1 MAKGFNLTAEINL
14 RGPSNVKTVIADIR
28 RQLGTIDTAV
38 TVKID
43 PQAANNANKLAGV
56 LTRLNNVLTTTST
69 QSRLTATNI
78 SQLATALNSFQTSAS
93 AASRSL
99 NGLPRNIAQ
108 TTQNIQRA
116 AQQTA
121 AARTEL
127 EEFGRQSALAVRRF
141 AAFSLATGAI
151 YSLVNAVSKA
161 TKEFIEFDRQ
171 IVRLTQITGDSYEQL
186 GGLTNTITG
195 LSTSL
200 GVASS
205 DLIGIADTLAQA
217 GLSAKETEQAL
228 KALALTAVAPS
239 FDNLNETV
247 EGSIALMRQFG
258 ISTKDLEKSL
268 SSINSVAAKFAVESS
283 DIITAIQRTGGV
295 FSAASKGVSEGTDAL
310 NEFVAVFTSIRAT
323 TRESAETIA
332 TGLRTIFTRIQR
344 ADTIEALKDYGVT
357 LTDVEGKF
365 VGAYRAVELL
375 AQGLGKLDPRDLK
388 FSQIVEEL
396 GGFRQIGKVLPL
408 IQQFGTA
415 QDALKTAYA
424 GQGSLANDAIK
435 AQAALAT
442 QFAKTRENFVALIR
456 DVGKSDSFKSLV
468 SVGLTLANTFIKVAD
483 IAKPLL
489 PILTSIAAVKGS
501 EALFQFGS
509 GFLGGF
515 ARQTPNS
522 VGQNAGQALSGARNQ
537 QNAATAVN
545 NTRALSTNTN
555 ALQSLTSAVQQLNAS
570 ITNNRRAGPQT
581 INSGGVVRAFAR
593 GGVVP
598 GVGNSDTVPAMLQP
612 GEFVI
617 RKKAVE
623 TIGAGNLQR
632 MNKYGGGGSIRPGMG
647 KRRRYASGGLIEDI
661 DYNYTYDGD
670 SINVDYTPTQAAR
683 ELARSNAGQ
692 VKMYQD
698 SKKSYTVSSRLKGV
712 DTPEISGRGSRGK
725 YKDLASLA
733 QEITEDWAESRSDAE
748 MEAAFEAAN
757 ALDFYDRPM
766 FYDPGL
772 VKSLKDMGVA
782 KDFTTKKGQRMPADI
797 FLGRMDHLKK
807 KFPNFSYKDLL
818 DEVNDSEDIPWPN
831 ARSGKKDAAFFQ
843 RYFAGG
849 AVQKFAKGGKT
860 KKTEGLLM
868 SALKGYKDDLFG
880 SSLPDILKTQGLS
893 SILDKIEKAY
903 GVSAARVIGAG
914 GENVAFDI
922 GQEILKISR
931 TGSGAQQLLRDYGV
945 NKKAIQKIGNY
956 QLPSNVPGVTGY
968 RNIKAFGKL
977 TAALQDKVSSPDSEK
992 SLRDYELLQGKL
1004 AKAGQYWLD
1013 AGPSNMGYDKK
1024 GNPTVIDGLVF
1035 SKAFVNKNVG
1045 KDRREDIE
1053 VEGMMAEDIY
1063 DRWSKK
1069 QKGRQRFAVGGL
1081 AGLKQVATRRVG
1093 IIDTDVLRDP
1103 TNKDKVAAA
1112 MKQLGL
1118 TDTSEYSIEL
1128 ARRAVAARKAGT
1140 LLRMR
1145 SIAGAAGSGKS
1156 SLATGV
1162 GANDDATL
1170 RRTIRSQI
1178 LTPEDLA
1185 GVDEVLALT
1194 STASDKKLEA
1204 YLKSADRTYI
1214 LSSSTA
1220 DERGRITANREQRD
1234 RTGQGLYGRKP
1245 GQTAGA
1251 TTDFALDET
1260 ILRDELGSK
1269 AVVLGRKAGS
1279 YGLRR
1284 KRDEELPEIVQA
1296 GGFYTGGFAPPTRGH
1311 RGALNSLLARMM
1323 KQNPNASIE
1332 DIVVSVAPDLPMVE
1346 GSEGIQ
1352 HSARYGIFPTD
1363 FRALLSKINFGGAM
1377 VSTQDQPPGGL
1388 PKFMEVAGAAGRRR
1402 FARLRGAM
1410 AVTSGKEDG
1419 VLGKYERA
1427 GIQVEDIP
1435 RIEDISA
1442 TKVRDALFTG
1452 NDKLLTEFL
1461 DPEIASILM
1470 GNRAQLRNR
1479 SVMVPMLLD
1488 KIKEVV
1494 EVEKA
1499 NTNAQVEQ
1507 LLSSAPGGPYKNVS
1521 AKLREN
1527 APEFAEQIKQLRS
1540 QRDSM
1545 ARGAFGYRAYN
1556 VIQTLASQYPEL
1568 YGLDPSR
1575 KASVSA
1581 NAPDL
1586 NQEMVLSQITE
1597 GMKGVF
1603 SATSATAPE
1612 SGLQQAILDRVQR
1625 ETATRGS
1632 GILPASNEDILS
1644 TLGDEVIPNDS
1655 KFGQFAGKTILQ
1667 HLKKGKN
1674 RLPYWLS
1681 GDYKSLMR
1689 RPGEI
1694 AGLTEEDVAAYTAT
1708 REYVSNL
1715 FKQKQ
1720 KGTQQTLLE
1729 ETAQKIAQTQM
1740 LAIVGLKGKN
1750 AITGPLTWNLGN
1762 NAAGE
1767 PVSVDATIMERVL
1780 PPKYKAVADYINEQ
1794 TGNIVN
1800 TAASML
1806 TGSDPSVKLDAKKRE
1821 VLNQG
1826 NIEGGILEQLIATLG
1841 AGVLDDAARTRPV
1854 DFPNGIGEVAAK
1866 IFGIDP
1872 NIPTEAKRTIDSGT
1886 RDKAIEEFQRHF
1898 RGVYGVAE
1906 PAGDLVQQFARGGK
1920 VDDLLAKYKD
1930 VIKSIMPAEYIADD
1944 GFLKLPGGGS
1954 LKTNI
1959 DYDPRANLGQTISSM
1974 LGFGSSQKASTS
1986 GVGER
1991 VLLYNLRKNKE
2002 AFSPS
2007 DFQSLE
2013 QWLVSQMPIGNTI
2026 SLGKTSTNALS
2037 HEAFH
2042 TIQGYLA
2049 ENYPDKYSQLNNV
2062 TNKYKNQVIDIYK
2075 TSAIKNSKYSAKSLF
2090 PQKAK
2095 DSSYYGSYSDLRRI
2109 APNALGSTLDRAE
2122 MDLGVN
2128 EVIPL
2133 LISASQQ
2140 YGDSRATKLLETIFT
2155 EAGLNSNFASTM
2167 PQGYF
2172 WGGKVDPLAKKYGLS
2187 QSEFEEQKK
2196 IAKFMGLNDKDF
2208 EEKLRLFA
2216 SQKKRVKGA
2225 KFAALDS
2232 LADSS
2237 TSVSRL
2243 TAEQQALNE
2252 FLQTNKFAEG
2262 GTATLEKASKNYG
2275 KIALRN
2281 DGSSISANYFK
2292 QGADALLGGATMR
2305 SGHIMASKIDSDLYQ
2320 VGLSGATKGYG
2331 PRLYDVVMEA
2341 VTENGAMLTSDR
2353 SLVSG
2358 DAKRVWEY
2366 YFNNRGDVKKTPL
2379 KPKNWTKNQSLIDP
2393 KLYGREE
2400 TWPPSTDPAWILQ
2413 SGYSK
2418 APSLINDPNA
2428 VVRSDKQQ
2436 DTRSMALQY
2445 FQRAATGGSIRRFAQ
2460 GGSTEDTVPALLTPG
2475 EFVINKKA
2483 AQSIGYSKLQKL
2495 NHADKLKG
2503 YNKGGIV
2510 GGVQR
2515 FNVGGNVASDAQLTA
2530 VSDAMSKAL
2539 RALPENIG
2547 DLVREFNIQT
2557 TQLRLGDSFDQIN
2570 LKLRQQLLIA
2580 QKDISNLGPE
2590 FVEGVRKV
2598 LGEGIKRLDNIELD
2612 TIRSSPSYKGPGKEY
2627 YADVEKAR
2635 AGRKVFE
2642 SGASDAK
2649 DLMQAMARSVAG
2661 VGGEQYPKPLVST
2674 PKMRPEDYYSRL
2686 NYSDI
2691 GGSGDIG
2698 ESGRKYARALAG
2710 EDPIKVNALVER
2722 LRKEMEN
2729 AAKAAGIALSKWGKS
2744 ESWAMWDV
2752 GKQLHMQQ
2760 NPGESSDKYRLAN
2773 PLNDA
2778 QIQKEIVQ
2786 RHLGWEATGGKNP
2799 TTGERLSSAELTDLG
2814 AIIEK
2819 NGGYTEDL
2827 VSVIKDLTS
2836 WGEKTWAA
2844 TTVGLARVEAA
2855 IRDQTEAE
2863 ESQTDTSI
2871 GSSGSSSRGGSGGG
2885 SGASGGGAGGNR
2897 GGSGN
2902 SGGGSGGAGGG
2913 GSGGSGPTPTR
2924 RNPRRPINPADVQER
2939 YRNLV
2944 STKLNAGLVEAG
2956 NRALGLGAALAV
2968 PLESLSRFAGST
2980 TVAGKVLSSL
2990 ASSSSQLAA
2999 TFNNSINAIRGFA
3012 NFADSRLGQRILGSL
3027 SQSLGTLNLNRL
3039 LGQRLT
3045 GTSGI
3050 SSTVGGVATAFAAGT
3065 AAAVALT
3072 QVFVDYSNA
3081 IKASR
3086 IEEAQRKQEESLT
3099 KSAEAL
3105 EKYSKTQDRATLE
3118 LANSFATS
3126 AGSAAIAEANARS
3139 AGDRRLGIQTGAS
3152 LGGGAL
3158 LGGAIGTAIAPGIGT
3173 AIGAAIGGTVSAAIA
3188 QALGADRQKGSTASE
3203 SASIFSR
3210 SRGSIMEVFNQRF
3223 MAGESSDDI
3232 MRRPEWNAQKEVL
3245 ARSNAA
3251 VEAIIRGIQADASL
3265 SEQVKKSRIDE
3276 TLQIEASAQLRRQ
3289 EQIWLKQKGLIDLD
3303 NATKAYTRSLKNMF
3317 ANMDEAISRTSTTLE
3332 NFSST
3337 LDLAEASVKGQAKIG
3352 TFRNEAANIIKN
3364 PRAATAE
3371 ERSFAANSAGSFFG
3385 TEQNTIRGLL
3395 TVGPQIESAVLAAI
3409 QSAQT
3414 LPGSTT
3420 DESIGAAIR
3429 KSVRDELSSSS
3440 LPQELS
3446 DKLGQ
3451 QIAMEIEKRRKT
3463 GDDKV
3468 DFRDLEEAIPQLK
3481 DSVEAL
3487 KGAQDIAIKALED
3500 YTQKVGFLVDKS
3512 NTAVELLI
3520 QASEFNRKALDIQF
3534 EGGNQLTRTF
3544 GGSINP
3550 ANIQAFNNQNIRNQ
3564 TGGLTSPSAIL
3575 ENLNKLENRRAF
3587 QQSQLQSAQDRGR
3600 SGARD
3605 VLSFTEQLSRTTRSL
3620 RDNQQALQELA
3631 NNTEAAS
3638 AALEKISELQAKTQ
3652 AGQNIIER
3660 YVTSTR
3666 EDNFKLSAAFERL
3679 DNNMRGMLNNPLASR
3694 NVMDAMRE
3702 SDNPA
3707 LAADQAAAQDR
3718 RDTLDAFN
3726 MIAPFL
3732 GNGKEQNSL
3741 RANVLESMLKE
3752 TGIGLTPMF
3761 NDVLKSLRNPEGDSE
3776 MSQLIEQ
3783 YKESIK
3789 IQSQANEALGQLNA
3803 NFAQNLKQSSE
3814 EAFKNAIQ
3822 STLVKFE
3829 EAQVR
3834 HLEKI
3839 QEILS
3844 RGPGTPATAK
3854 ASGGIVYR
3862 NEGGSI
3868 FQSQGTDTVPA
3879 MLTPGE
3885 FVVNKA
3891 STQKYGSVL
3900 KAINSNKYSSGGEVR
3915 YYAKGGYV
3923 SSVLANREQFTADA
3937 SKNETEAFGRSPDY
3951 YQNEDGTKSFSKN
3964 RHFDPQ
3970 QIDKLLSDRS
3980 SIIELI
3986 QLNNNPKIVPVG
3998 LQSVSPE
4005 SFKVGALSS
4014 NKERADQFEK
4024 FIRDGVMATAL
4035 APGFYSNYKMAVNG
4049 NVIADPAP
4057 TALAYTSLAKIP
4069 EPLIKSVGTL
4079 KEMYLEKSDLSTIP
4093 RVSRDIEAILK
4104 EVDPSKYSI
4113 YNRQKYTD
4121 VISSQ
4126 LSVWNKEGKNITDV
4140 GGGIDNGIFTRIKVD
4155 MNNLPYTKGFGDKA
4169 VFLTS
4174 TPQTGPNPSPIIN
4187 QPVAAMSRSGNLTGL
4202 AVNDEQIITGDP
4214 GDPIVGRGG
4223 YSVGQ
4228 MRSSPAN
4235 LSVLPAEHIYQTSQD
4250 SISETLQ
4257 HLQTIRED
4265 FLDVQNE
4272 LKMDEL
4278 FVQPLDKKPFGPAT
4292 IYSNKYQLYQEA
4304 LYDISRGLIERA
4316 QFEKSILDKNKLDK
4330 LNPLDGGK
4338 KIDPSKLSQLYVWS
4352 KRSFNASKLRS
4363 NPRFKNANNIGV
4375 DFPITDL
4382 NTGITENFVWS
4393 LVKDISG
4400 SSFIESM
4407 KPYLDKKNY
4416 LQQQTFAKDFDAPW
4430 AKNNKV
4436 NIEFPFQILKKL
4448 PIYKDGAIDQEYTGF
4463 SIDSSTFGR
4472 SVDDLSINPF
4482 KLANREDLQDPAI
4495 LLASSVANAETIL
4508 TEKIKKWINS
4518 NAGQV
4523 PTKSIGLGSLDQLVR
4538 MTEDDLDIIPE
4549 NNDLSRETEQAR
4561 KEIFGG
4567 TSFYKQLAG
4576 LGVLYRKDDQIDFNN
4591 LDLDPSMID
4600 NFKSRR
4606 DLNKV
4611 FEDQTLTGR
4620 LPSYADGQLIVKNER
4635 IKTKKSLLDDFI
4647 AQSSIQ
4653 DLSLKEL
4660 APWTQNIQD
4669 QRIGD
4674 LFTAGPAVPDNLRKV
4689 YTQTL
4694 AWKDK
4699 YSKATYDLMNQ
4710 TEAKYPGKFQE
4721 LMSLL
4726 QLAFYVNGGKT
4737 PGAATALA
4745 GEFENLQRGFFGNQ
4759 DLSSLSV
4766 FEDSRVAGKKGKQWW
4781 KEIGP
4786 DWTGFARNNLSIIS
4800 RKQLVSQTQEVLNKA
4815 IGFTPQ
4821 DAQNLAEG
4829 INVLGADGSVKK
4841 EVAATN
4847 LRDLVGKLLDT
4858 TKVYTE
4864 GYRLDIA
4871 DTLQRVSLPDGVDGA
4886 AIDNIKAWL
4895 NPASDLVS
4903 YLAFKDAILSRPL
4916 SKVEGIKVQDE
4927 DRDIKAPRLAN
4938 YVPDEDDINGINP
4951 WTLYTNANKN
4961 FNNISTAFKDVT
4973 SLIGTVGADNSIKA
4987 LALQNP
4993 KTIYDGP
5000 STTFDG
5006 KMYANPAHFGADP
5019 IKGTGAYAVAYKALV
5034 GTAFDS
5040 IFDKNED
5047 EAGSSFRDSTQEDR
5061 NVIYRSSGGPV
5072 GYYAG
5077 GGSIINFKPKGT
5089 DTVPAMLTPGEFVV
5103 NRQATQNNLP
5113 LLQAINSQ
5121 NYQTGGK
5128 VQYLQ
5133 RGSQVPV
5140 QATES
5145 GGWFRQ
5151 FVDFIRSS
5159 SDEDILGFG
5168 NAHQTMS
5175 LDRFKQFAWD
5185 LTAGGWAGFGGD
5197 IPRGR
5202 MRPVQ
5207 TRAATASSAIPSQ
5220 GVASVT
5226 FDRNIAQTT
5235 WQPSARSLA
5244 SKRNREANPYVPPAE
5259 DPTAYSPSSR
5269 AEASRKARESYK
5281 PQYSAESYISDNEAL
5296 QASREFEQ
5304 QYKTRKENLLKR
5316 ELMLEDGPAS
5326 SINLAT
5332 PTMPFQT
5339 WDQKYRTEGRIV
5351 AYDSLR
5357 QLLTILKTTASDIG
5371 ASDKK
5376 TSGITSFPMKLLGP
5390 SFQEAVLSLI
5400 ANREMST
5407 DDPYP
5412 YQRVGIN
5419 DALSRLEKTY
5429 GSDFVKPYRS
5439 RDRISTINTSA
5450 GQVYDPNQG
5459 FIASKLSNYLLGI
5472 ALEKEKTYRM
5482 PTAEAM
5488 PEESSSRSTASTP
5501 NFPEKEASLPKPKT
5515 KQTSPMDEIVV
5526 FGQEMR
5532 KWIDST
5538 GKYATVAKLT
5548 AFLNQYKDVKLNKP
5562 TNKNVVVPVD
5572 KLSDFDRNYL
5582 NKVRSSANTVKP
5594 QTQAQQ
5600 QAQPEQTTQA
5610 FENKDRLW
5618 YGGRLWDLNNDGVE
5632 SEKIIGRI
5640 NRILDADRVM
5650 IDTNSVS
5657 GGQLILR
5664 REYMNQEDLAIVKA
5678 WENQRKMTAVNK
5690 QTGGMIYASNGQLV
5704 NFQPRGTDTIP
5715 AMLTPG
5721 EFVVN
5726 RQATQKNLPLLQTM
5740 NNGGVI
5746 YRRNGSTAPEGR
5758 KTFRD
5763 YQADM
5768 QGNPVA
5774 DKYIDRDALAKDY
5787 AGRNTKDWWK
5797 IFKEGQEAYNRIVGS
5812 LLVKD
5817 IDPNQPDNTRKVI
5830 GNENYM
5836 SVNNQTGAVTQVKSP
5851 TLTPQGIPDY
5861 INEYNRNNF
5870 NAPKKANKDLWSET
5884 EKREYIDAY
5893 NLGSQRNAVQ
5903 AEQRARVNAENKAA
5917 RTAFMYDYGLTPEE
5931 QQKKDNIE
5939 LERIQKGIE
5948 FRKSFGLPGTTDEL
5962 TAMIYGVGSKAIPAL
5977 SSVAVGGLAM
5987 GMLAPLALPGGAL
6000 LMAGVLASMAGDYYL
6015 GNPANKLAYDKLL
6028 PDSLKKDIEAK
6039 IAENPEQYNTGRWI
6053 GLGAEI
6059 AGGAKFAPMLA
6070 QRVEGVMLS
6079 AAESYG
6085 KVGLAQYGKPQI
6097 SSVIAK
6103 ESEEIAALTARNSAS
6118 IISGKQVER
6127 GAAETFI
6134 EAIVSEAKSKA
6145 IQATVE
6151 SAPSVVTGQDPERFA
6166 AGGLVSE
6173 LSGLY
6178 QRRLTAQKEAS
6189 SARDQWFVVPLKA
6202 GKTSGDTSTIFDNT
6216 GNKLPASEILT
6227 LDDNQLATLYG
6238 KDSKLLKQQ
6247 AQTKY
6252 PWFDAKQ
6259 HRLVMGQG
6267 IYRNQ
6272 KQAFSKQD
6280 PALKIIDELA
6290 YEFKAMPNIFE
6301 LKNKDAYTDENID
6314 TDGLLKSLQDPNGT
6328 YVETQTKAAAEMLQ
6342 NRNNFLTTLFLNAE
6356 EALDM
6361 VMDYL
6366 SANGRDST
6374 IRAAFGGEDPDN
6386 ILQSQKSAV
6395 SGELESIFGLLQNE
6409 NIAKYA
6415 KNVKN
6420 NFNRSRILDFGNAPK
6435 SLKDIS
6441 SYFAQNKPKTPEQKQ
6456 TGPSAA
6462 PVAQM
6467 ATGGRVPYY
6476 LNNGAMVNFTPRGT
6490 DTVPAML
6497 TPGEFVVNRRATQK
6511 NLPLLKQI
6519 NSQNYQ
6525 RGGVVQ
6531 YYQRGSQGPVQ
6542 QGSVGGMYSLSLDD
6556 KSISLMREFTS
6567 KFAEFSSKLAN
6578 LTLPSLRIDETT
6590 LTSLND
6596 FTKRFDNFS
6605 KELLKLNIPPVITI
6619 TGKHDVNVNI
6629 NGASVF
6635 SNMDKYVSNMI
6646 KNEINNAFAQLARET
6661 DGAISM
6667 NYSPS
6672 AYSNQNT
6679 QNLA

>member
-78 SQLATALNSFQTSAS
+78 SQLATALNSFQTSAN

-108 TTQNIQRA
+108 TTQGIQRA

-121 AARTEL
+121 TARTEI

-186 GGLTNTITG
+186 SGLTNTITG

-205 DLIGIADTLAQA
+205 DLIGVADTLAQA

-239 FDNLNETV
+239 FDSLNETV
-247 EGSIALMRQFG
+247 EGSIALMRQFS
-258 ISTKDLEKSL
+258 ISTADLEKAL
-268 SSINSVAAKFAVESS
+268 SSINSVAAAFAVESS
-283 DIITAIQRTGGV
+283 DLITAIQRTGGV
-295 FSAASKGVSEGTDAL
+295 FASASKGVSEGTDAL
-310 NEFVAVFTSIRAT
+310 NEFLAIFTSVRAT

-435 AQAALAT
+435 AQASLAI

-456 DVGKSDSFKSLV
+456 DIGKSDSFKSLV

-509 GFLGGF
+509 GFIGGF

-545 NTRALSTNTN
+545 NTRALGTNTA
-555 ALQSLTSAVQQLNAS
+555 ALQSLTSAVQQLNSTIA
-570 ITNNRRAGPQT
+570 NNRRGPGPQT
-581 INSGGVVRAFAR
+581 INKGGVVRAFAR

-623 TIGAGNLQR
+623 TIGANNLHR
-632 MNKYGGGGSIRPGMG
+632 MNKYGSGGSIRPGAG
-647 KRRRYASGGLIEDI
+647 NRRKYASGGLIEDI
-661 DYNYTYDGD
+661 EYNYTYDGD
-670 SINVDYTPTQAAR
+670 SINVDYSPTQKAR
-683 ELARSNAGQ
+683 ELAKSNAGQ

-698 SKKSYTVSSRLKGV
+698 RKKSYTVSSRLKGI
-712 DTPEISGRGSRGK
+712 DSPEISGRGSRGR

-733 QEITEDWAESRSDAE
+733 KEITEDWAESRSDAE
-748 MEAAFEAAN
+748 LETAFEAAN

-766 FYDPGL
+766 FYDPTL

-782 KDFTTKKGQRMPADI
+782 KDFTTRKGQRMPADI
-797 FLGRMDHLKK
+797 FLGRIDHLKK
-807 KFPNFSYKDLL
+807 KFPNLDYKDLV
-818 DEVNDSEDIPWPN
+818 DEINDSENIPWPN
-831 ARSGKKDAAFFQ
+831 ARSGKKDTEFFKK
-843 RYFAGG
+843 YFAGG
-849 AVQKFAKGGKT
+849 MIQKFAG
-860 KKTEGLLM
+860 
-868 SALKGYKDDLFG
+868 
-880 SSLPDILKTQGLS
+880 
-893 SILDKIEKAY
+893 
-903 GVSAARVIGAG
+903 
-914 GENVAFDI
+914 
-922 GQEILKISR
+922 
-931 TGSGAQQLLRDYGV
+931 
-945 NKKAIQKIGNY
+945 
-956 QLPSNVPGVTGY
+956 
-968 RNIKAFGKL
+968 
-977 TAALQDKVSSPDSEK
+977 
-992 SLRDYELLQGKL
+992 
-1004 AKAGQYWLD
+1004 
-1013 AGPSNMGYDKK
+1013 
-1024 GNPTVIDGLVF
+1024 
-1035 SKAFVNKNVG
+1035 
-1045 KDRREDIE
+1045 
-1053 VEGMMAEDIY
+1053 
-1063 DRWSKK
+1063 
-1069 QKGRQRFAVGGL
+1069 GGL
-1081 AGLKQVATRRVG
+1081 ARLKQVATRRVG

-1204 YLKSADRTYI
+1204 YLRSADRTYI

-1220 DERGRITANREQRD
+1220 DERDRVTSNREQRD

-1494 EVEKA
+1494 EVEKT

-1632 GILPASNEDILS
+1632 GILPASNDDILGE
-1644 TLGDEVIPNDS
+1644 LGDRVLPNDS
-1655 KFGQFAGKTILQ
+1655 RFGKFAGKAIADHT
-1667 HLKKGKN
+1667 KKGKR

-1708 REYVSNL
+1708 RDYVIDLWNKSKGN
-1715 FKQKQ
+1715 KQQ
-1720 KGTQQTLLE
+1720 SILDN
-1729 ETAQKIAQTQM
+1729 TAQKIAQTQL
-1740 LAIVGLKGKN
+1740 LAIVGLQGDSGLQ
-1750 AITGPLTWNLGN
+1750 GPFTWNLGN

-1767 PVSVDATIMERVL
+1767 PVSVSATVLERTL
-1780 PPKYKAVADYINEQ
+1780 PAQYKAVADYINEQ
-1794 TGNIVN
+1794 TGSIVKS
-1800 TAASML
+1800 AASMM
-1806 TGSDPSVKLDAKKRE
+1806 TGVDPSIQLDAKKRE

-1826 NIEGGILEQLIATLG
+1826 NIEGGIFEQLLATLG
-1841 AGVLDDAARTRPV
+1841 ADVLDDAVRTRAI
-1854 DFPNGIGEVAAK
+1854 DFPSGIGTTAGK

-1872 NIPTEAKRTIDSGT
+1872 SIPTEAKRTINST
-1886 RDKAIEEFQRHF
+1886 SRAKALEEFQRYF

-1906 PAGDLVQQFARGGK
+1906 PSGDLVQQFARGGR
-1920 VDDLLAKYKD
+1920 VDDLLVKYKD
-1930 VIKSIMPAEYIADD
+1930 IIKSIMPAEYIGQD
-1944 GFLKLPGGGS
+1944 GLLKLPDGS
-1954 LKTNI
+1954 S
-1959 DYDPRANLGQTISSM
+1959 RQTSISSRSM
-1974 LGFGSSQKASTS
+1974 LWNFFS
-1986 GVGER
+1986 GYGNRSFYTGKELP
-1991 VLLYNLRKNKE
+1991 VLKDNIAKNKNLFKVNDYNE
-2002 AFSPS
+2002 LIKFLDMDTESS
-2007 DFQSLE
+2007 
-2013 QWLVSQMPIGNTI
+2013 I
-2026 SLGKTSTNALS
+2026 SLGNVKDLS
-2037 HEAFH
+2037 HETFH
-2042 TIQGYLA
+2042 DIQAYLYSY
-2049 ENYPDKYSQLNNV
+2049 YPEVAAKLNSTVDKYIGEFSNLYQETDLN
-2062 TNKYKNQVIDIYK
+2062 KRY
-2075 TSAIKNSKYSAKSLF
+2075 
-2090 PQKAK
+2090 P
-2095 DSSYYGSYSDLRRI
+2095 
-2109 APNALGSTLDRAE
+2109 LDRLLTTDPKKTAYSSMFSSKFLSKKFPGSAE
-2122 MDLGVN
+2122 GITKSINDSKLAFSKN
-2128 EVIPL
+2128 EIIPL
-2133 LISASQQ
+2133 LITASQ
-2140 YGDSRATKLLETIFT
+2140 DNNTKASQLLAKIFA
-2155 EAGLNSNFASTM
+2155 ESGLNSNFADTM
-2167 PQGYF
+2167 PKGYF

-2216 SQKKRVKGA
+2216 SQKQRIKGS

-2232 LADSS
+2232 LAESS

-2262 GTATLEKASKNYG
+2262 GAATLEKAAKNYG
-2275 KIALRN
+2275 KISITE
-2281 DGSSISANYFK
+2281 DGNTLSAGYFK
-2292 QGADALLGGATMR
+2292 GNDR
-2305 SGHIMASKIDSDLYQ
+2305 SGYVNAYKMRDYLYY
-2320 VGLSGATKGYG
+2320 VGLSKATSGYG
-2331 PRLYDVVMEA
+2331 PRLYDVIMEA
-2341 VTENGAMLTSDR
+2341 ASEKGAMLTSDR
-2353 SLVSG
+2353 SSVSG

-2366 YFNNRGDVKKTPL
+2366 YFKNRGDVKKTPL
-2379 KPKNWTKNQSLIDP
+2379 KPDDWTRNQALIDP
-2393 KLYGREE
+2393 KLYGKEE
-2400 TWPPSTDPAWILQ
+2400 TWPPANDPAWVLQ

-2418 APSLINDPNA
+2418 SPSLINDPNS
-2428 VVRSDKQQ
+2428 VVRTNRKQ
-2436 DTRSMALQY
+2436 DSRSMALEF
-2445 FQRAATGGSIRRFAQ
+2445 FQRAATGGSIRRFAN
-2460 GGSTEDTVPALLTPG
+2460 GGSPEDTVPALLTPG

-2503 YNKGGIV
+2503 YNKGGVV

-2515 FNVGGNVASDAQLTA
+2515 FNVGGNVTSDAQLTA

-2598 LGEGIKRLDNIELD
+2598 LGEGIKRLNNIELD
-2612 TIRSSPSYKGPGKEY
+2612 TIRSSSSYKGPGKEY

-2722 LRKEMEN
+2722 LRKEMED
-2729 AAKAAGIALSKWGKS
+2729 AAKAAGIAISKWGRS
-2744 ESWAMWDV
+2744 ESWAVWDV
-2752 GKQLHMQQ
+2752 GKQLHLQQ
-2760 NPGESSDKYRLAN
+2760 NPSESSDKYRLAN
-2773 PLNDA
+2773 PLTDA
-2778 QIQKEIVQ
+2778 QIQQEIVQ

-2799 TTGERLSSAELTDLG
+2799 TTGERLSSADLRDLG
-2814 AIIEK
+2814 AAIEK
-2819 NGGYTEDL
+2819 NGIYSAENLDATSLMIDALLNISGW
-2827 VSVIKDLTS
+2827 SRLTHDQIRA
-2836 WGEKTWAA
+2836 TAA
-2844 TTVGLARVEAA
+2844 NTARVEEA
-2855 IRDQTEAE
+2855 IRDQIEAVN
-2863 ESQTDTSI
+2863 SSTAR
-2871 GSSGSSSRGGSGGG
+2871 SSGSPSRAGAGSG
-2885 SGASGGGAGGNR
+2885 S
-2897 GGSGN
+2897 
-2902 SGGGSGGAGGG
+2902 GGSGGAGGAGGGSGGGAAGSGGGGAG

-2968 PLESLSRFAGST
+2968 PLEGLSRLAGSS
-2980 TVAGKVLSSL
+2980 TVSGKVLSSL
-2990 ASSSSQLAA
+2990 ASSAGQLSA
-2999 TFNNSINAIRGFA
+2999 TFNNTINAIRGFS

-3027 SQSLGTLNLNRL
+3027 SQSLGTVNLNRL

-3050 SSTVGGVATAFAAGT
+3050 SATVGGVATAFAAGT
-3065 AAAVALT
+3065 AAAVSLT
-3072 QVFVDYSNA
+3072 QAFVNYSNA
-3081 IKASR
+3081 IKESR
-3086 IEEAQRKQEESLT
+3086 IEEAQRQQEKALT
-3099 KSAEAL
+3099 QSAEAL
-3105 EKYSKTQDRATLE
+3105 EKYAKTQDRATLE
-3118 LANSFATS
+3118 LANTFATA

-3139 AGDRRLGIQTGAS
+3139 LGNRNFGVQTGAS

-3173 AIGAAIGGTVSAAIA
+3173 AIGAAIGGTVAAAIA
-3188 QALGADRQKGSTASE
+3188 QSLGADRTPGSTANE

-3223 MAGESSDDI
+3223 MTGETSDDI
-3232 MRRPEWNAQKEVL
+3232 MRRPEWNAQRQVL
-3245 ARSNAA
+3245 ARSNAE
-3251 VEAIIRGIQADASL
+3251 VEAIIRGIQTDASL
-3265 SEQVKKSRIDE
+3265 SEEVKKARIEE

-3317 ANMDEAISRTSTTLE
+3317 SNMDEAISRTSATLE
-3332 NFSST
+3332 NFGSA

-3352 TFRNEAANIIKN
+3352 TFKNEAVNIIRN
-3364 PRAATAE
+3364 PRASTVE
-3371 ERSFAANSAGSFFG
+3371 ERSFAANSAASFFG
-3385 TEQNTIRGLL
+3385 SEQNTIRGLL
-3395 TVGPQIESAVLAAI
+3395 TVGPKIESAVLAAI
-3409 QSAQT
+3409 QAAQT

-3429 KSVRDELSSSS
+3429 KSVRDELTSSS
-3440 LPQELS
+3440 LPQDLS

-3451 QIAMEIEKRRKT
+3451 QIAIEIEKRRKT

-3500 YTQKVGFLVDKS
+3500 YTQKIGFLVDKS

-3534 EGGNQLTRTF
+3534 NGNGQLTRAF
-3544 GGSINP
+3544 GASVDP
-3550 ANIQAFNNQNIRNQ
+3550 SAIQAFNNQNIRNQ
-3564 TGGLTSPSAIL
+3564 TGGPTTPSDIL
-3575 ENLNKLENRRAF
+3575 NNLNKLENRRAF
-3587 QQSQLQSAQDRGR
+3587 QQSQLQSAQNNGR

-3605 VLSFTEQLSRTTRSL
+3605 VMSFTEQLSRTTRSL

-3631 NNTEAAS
+3631 NNSEAAS

-3694 NVMDAMRE
+3694 NVRDAMME

-3732 GNGKEQNSL
+3732 GNGREQNAL
-3741 RANVLESMLKE
+3741 RANVLESMLQE
-3752 TGIGLTPMF
+3752 VGIGLTPMF
-3761 NDVLKSLRNPEGDSE
+3761 NDVLKSLRNPEDNSE

-3789 IQSQANEALGQLNA
+3789 IQAQANEALGQLNA

-3822 STLVKFE
+3822 ATLVKFE
-3829 EAQVR
+3829 QAQVD
-3834 HLEKI
+3834 HLVKI
-3839 QEILS
+3839 EEILS
-3844 RGPGTPATAK
+3844 KGGTLATGK

-3862 NEGGSI
+3862 GEGGSI
-3868 FQSQGTDTVPA
+3868 FQPQGTDTVPA

-3900 KAINSNKYSSGGEVR
+3900 KAINNNRYSNGGEVR

-3923 SSVLANREQFTADA
+3923 SSTLRNREQFTEDA
-3937 SKNETEAFGRSPDY
+3937 SKVETDAFGRSSDY
-3951 YQNEDGTKSFSKN
+3951 YQNEDGKKLFTKN
-3964 RHFDPQ
+3964 RHFDPK
-3970 QIDKLLSDRS
+3970 QIDKLLNTRS
-3980 SIIELI
+3980 STVELI
-3986 QLNNNPKIVPVG
+3986 QFNDDPKIVPVG
-3998 LQSVSPE
+3998 LQEVRPE
-4005 SFKVGALSS
+4005 AFPVGTLSS
-4014 NKERADQFEK
+4014 NQERKEQFK
-4024 FIRDGVMATAL
+4024 NFINDGLMATAV
-4035 APGFYSNYKMAVNG
+4035 APGFYSNYRMAQNG
-4049 NVIADPAP
+4049 TVIADPP
-4057 TALAYTSLAKIP
+4057 PGTLSYTSLATIP
-4069 EPLIKSVGTL
+4069 ESLIKSVGTL
-4079 KEMYLEKSDLSTIP
+4079 KEMYLEKSDLSDIP
-4093 RVSRDIEAILK
+4093 RLNDTITRMLDKVN
-4104 EVDPSKYSI
+4104 PSTYSI
-4113 YNRQKYTD
+4113 YNRQKYKD
-4121 VISSQ
+4121 IVSSQ
-4126 LSVWNKEGKNITDV
+4126 LSVWNKEGKEAIEQNSISERV
-4140 GGGIDNGIFTRIKVD
+4140 KVD
-4155 MNNLPYTKGFGDKA
+4155 LNKLPYTKGFGSNA
-4169 VFLTS
+4169 AFLTS
-4174 TPQTGPNPSPIIN
+4174 APAGASPIIN
-4187 QPVAAMSRSGNLTGL
+4187 QAVASISRSSAISGFAAN
-4202 AVNDEQIITGDP
+4202 NEQIITGDP
-4214 GDPIVGRGG
+4214 GDPIKGRKG

-4228 MRSSPAN
+4228 MRASPAS
-4235 LSVLPAEHIYQTSQD
+4235 LSILPPSRIYETSKD
-4250 SISETLQ
+4250 SISETLEY
-4257 HLQTIRED
+4257 LQAIKQD
-4265 FLDVQNE
+4265 FLDVQ
-4272 LKMDEL
+4272 DEL
-4278 FVQPLDKKPFGPAT
+4278 TKNEAFSLAT

-4316 QFEKSILDKNKLDK
+4316 QFEKSILDKDQLEK
-4330 LNPLDGGK
+4330 LNPLDNGK
-4338 KIDPSKLSQLYVWS
+4338 KIDFSKLSQLYVWS
-4352 KRSFNASKLRS
+4352 KRSFDASKIKS

-4375 DFPITDL
+4375 DFPITDIK
-4382 NTGITENFVWS
+4382 TGATENFVWS

-4416 LQQQTFAKDFDAPW
+4416 LTQETFAKDFDAPW
-4430 AKNNKV
+4430 AKDKKV
-4436 NIEFPFQILKKL
+4436 NVEFPFQILKKL

-4482 KLANREDLQDPAI
+4482 KLSNREDLQDPAI

-4567 TSFYKQLAG
+4567 ASFYKQLAG

-4591 LDLDPSMID
+4591 LDLDPAMLNS
-4600 NFKSRR
+4600 FKSKI
-4606 DLNKV
+4606 DLEKAFGKDSLINR
-4611 FEDQTLTGR
+4611 F
-4620 LPSYADGQLIVKNER
+4620 PNYADSQFVVKGEQ
-4635 IKTKKSLLDDFI
+4635 IKTKQALLEDFI
-4647 AQSSIQ
+4647 DQSSIKDMTLMQ
-4653 DLSLKEL
+4653 L
-4660 APWTQNIQD
+4660 APWTRNIQD

-4674 LFTAGPAVPDNLRKV
+4674 LFNAGIEVPDNLTKV
-4689 YTQTL
+4689 YRQTL
-4694 AWKDK
+4694 AWRDNF
-4699 YSKATYDLMNQ
+4699 SPPGMTDLMNQ

-4726 QLAFYVNGGKT
+4726 QLAYYVGGGKT
-4737 PGAATALA
+4737 AEADNKLSK
-4745 GEFENLQRGFFGNQ
+4745 EFLDLQRGFFGSQ
-4759 DLSSLSV
+4759 DLSKLSV

-4781 KEIGP
+4781 KEVGP
-4786 DWTGFARNNLSIIS
+4786 DWTGFARNNLSIIEKKQIAS
-4800 RKQLVSQTQEVLNKA
+4800 RTQEILNRA
-4815 IGFTPQ
+4815 VGLSQQ
-4821 DAQNLAEG
+4821 DRQDLAEN
-4829 INVLGADGSVKK
+4829 INSLGEDGSVKPIP
-4841 EVAATN
+4841 VADNTMK
-4847 LRDLVGKLLDT
+4847 LIESLLDT

-4871 DTLQRVSLPDGVDGA
+4871 DSLQKLTTPDGINNPELDT
-4886 AIDNIKAWL
+4886 IKAML
-4895 NPASDLVS
+4895 SPSSDLVN
-4903 YLAFKDAILSRPL
+4903 YLAFKDAIISKPL
-4916 SKVEGIKVQDE
+4916 SKVDGIRVQGD

-4938 YVPDEDDINGINP
+4938 YVPKEEYINGNNP
-4951 WTLYTNANKN
+4951 WNLYSSSSTN
-4961 FNNISTAFKDVT
+4961 FNNISTMFKDVVE
-4973 SLIGTVGADNSIKA
+4973 LMARIGSDNNIRSFS
-4987 LALQNP
+4987 LQNP
-4993 KTIYDGP
+4993 STIYNGP
-5000 STTFDG
+5000 DNTFDG
-5006 KMYANPAHFGADP
+5006 KPYVDPKALGADP
-5019 IKGTGAYAVAYKALV
+5019 ITGKGLYALAYRSLV
-5034 GTAFDS
+5034 GTDSESLFDK
-5040 IFDKNED
+5040 DKNEQ
-5047 EAGSSFRDSTQEDR
+5047 GSAFKDSTQDDK

-5128 VQYLQ
+5128 VEYLAQ
-5133 RGSQVPV
+5133 GSKNPV
-5140 QATES
+5140 QQQGLYGLANK
-5145 GGWFRQ
+5145 FINY
-5151 FVDFIRSS
+5151 IRSAS
-5159 SDEDILGFG
+5159 NEEVIPLGINAASLSDKDI
-5168 NAHQTMS
+5168 
-5175 LDRFKQFAWD
+5175 KQLITQQAPNRASAYSTD
-5185 LTAGGWAGFGGD
+5185 
-5197 IPRGR
+5197 PRTVR
-5202 MRPVQ
+5202 MAEKPDVSRPYF
-5207 TRAATASSAIPSQ
+5207 S
-5220 GVASVT
+5220 
-5226 FDRNIAQTT
+5226 
-5235 WQPSARSLA
+5235 SARSMA
-5244 SKRNREANPYVPPAE
+5244 SQQNRLENPYMPLAE
-5259 DPTAYSPSSR
+5259 DPRAYSPSSR
-5269 AEASRKARESYK
+5269 AEASRKARESYT
-5281 PQYSAESYISDNEAL
+5281 PDHPAEAYISNQEAAQARREIIKEYRIRKDNLIRQSLMVENGPID
-5296 QASREFEQ
+5296 SVKFSTPVMSFESWTKKS
-5304 QYKTRKENLLKR
+5304 KTN
-5316 ELMLEDGPAS
+5316 
-5326 SINLAT
+5326 
-5332 PTMPFQT
+5332 
-5339 WDQKYRTEGRIV
+5339 GRIV
-5351 AYDSLR
+5351 SYDASQGAIAIYKIGGTDILNPSG
-5357 QLLTILKTTASDIG
+5357 QTGAVTAVPLNLLSVGTQDAIS
-5371 ASDKK
+5371 
-5376 TSGITSFPMKLLGP
+5376 SFMATR
-5390 SFQEAVLSLI
+5390 ELSPD
-5400 ANREMST
+5400 N
-5407 DDPYP
+5407 PYP
-5412 YQRVGIN
+5412 YQRKGMNEAIEK
-5419 DALSRLEKTY
+5419 LEKIY
-5429 GSDFVKPYRS
+5429 GKDFMKEYRNKN
-5439 RDRISTINTSA
+5439 RISIISSNGGPIYSP
-5450 GQVYDPNQG
+5450 DQG
-5459 FIASKLSNYLLGI
+5459 YIASTLSDTLLSFV
-5472 ALEKEKTYRM
+5472 LRKTQKYPA
-5482 PTAEAM
+5482 PTAEAV
-5488 PEESSSRSTASTP
+5488 PKEEAAQKTYAYSSAKSEAAVQSA
-5501 NFPEKEASLPKPKT
+5501 EKPQTKT
-5515 KQTSPMDEIVV
+5515 HSSDEIKID
-5526 FGQEMR
+5526 GQEMR

-5538 GKYATVAKLT
+5538 SNYAVVAKLVS
-5548 AFLNQYKDVKLNKP
+5548 FLHDNKDIKLLKSDNRS
-5562 TNKNVVVPVD
+5562 VVVPIT
-5572 KLSDFDRNYL
+5572 KLSDFDQEY
-5582 NKVRSSANTVKP
+5582 VRKL
-5594 QTQAQQ
+5594 
-5600 QAQPEQTTQA
+5600 QPA
-5610 FENKDRLW
+5610 
-5618 YGGRLWDLNNDGVE
+5618 Y
-5632 SEKIIGRI
+5632 
-5640 NRILDADRVM
+5640 
-5650 IDTNSVS
+5650 
-5657 GGQLILR
+5657 
-5664 REYMNQEDLAIVKA
+5664 
-5678 WENQRKMTAVNK
+5678 K
-5690 QTGGMIYASNGQLV
+5690 QFGGMIYASNGQLV

-5726 RQATQKNLPLLQTM
+5726 RQATQRNLPLLQSI
-5740 NNGGVI
+5740 NKGYSNGGVV
-5746 YRRNGSTAPEGR
+5746 YLAEGS
-5758 KTFRD
+5758 D
-5763 YQADM
+5763 Q
-5768 QGNPVA
+5768 PVGS
-5774 DKYIDRDALAKDY
+5774 I
-5787 AGRNTKDWWK
+5787 RNTNSSKFLQKYWLNEQGQIKPEFVNAPYNFNGWL
-5797 IFKEGQEAYNRIVGS
+5797 FNSEGLGS
-5812 LLVKD
+5812 LGS
-5817 IDPNQPDNTRKVI
+5817 IDL
-5830 GNENYM
+5830 M
-5836 SVNNQTGAVTQVKSP
+5836 
-5851 TLTPQGIPDY
+5851 
-5861 INEYNRNNF
+5861 
-5870 NAPKKANKDLWSET
+5870 
-5884 EKREYIDAY
+5884 
-5893 NLGSQRNAVQ
+5893 
-5903 AEQRARVNAENKAA
+5903 
-5917 RTAFMYDYGLTPEE
+5917 
-5931 QQKKDNIE
+5931 
-5939 LERIQKGIE
+5939 
-5948 FRKSFGLPGTTDEL
+5948 KSFGAGKNEVPFAALEKALYTGGPVVKNQWFDEL
-5962 TAMIYGVGSKAIPAL
+5962 RTKLVSAYDTLPPGGDDRIPFEERPSILDDYSKGMIYRSTVERNRGVPTRGPDDPMKAREDVSLQKQIEESGKYILQDLAIAAGPTMDAGAALVAGLAEKAIPGAL
-5977 SSVAVGGLAM
+5977 SVLLGGLGAVVGTIGTATPIGGFAGAVGGAIAGDLIGGQINKFLWSIWKNSPGAKELEQTIKENRGAYSTGQWIGWGSELLAGAGIAGAYDQAIKELATEKAPQYIAQKAKKQLLLSEGRT
-5987 GMLAPLALPGGAL
+5987 GMLGAGGAL
-6000 LMAGVLASMAGDYYL
+6000 TEGIENALGTYSKEVIVGGSQDWYKQQTYKSMGY
-6015 GNPANKLAYDKLL
+6015 
-6028 PDSLKKDIEAK
+6028 
-6039 IAENPEQYNTGRWI
+6039 
-6053 GLGAEI
+6053 
-6059 AGGAKFAPMLA
+6059 
-6070 QRVEGVMLS
+6070 
-6079 AAESYG
+6079 
-6085 KVGLAQYGKPQI
+6085 
-6097 SSVIAK
+6097 
-6103 ESEEIAALTARNSAS
+6103 
-6118 IISGKQVER
+6118 
-6127 GAAETFI
+6127 
-6134 EAIVSEAKSKA
+6134 
-6145 IQATVE
+6145 
-6151 SAPSVVTGQDPERFA
+6151 A
-6166 AGGLVSE
+6166 AGGLVGE

-6189 SARDQWFVVPLKA
+6189 AARDQWFVVPLKA
-6202 GKTSGDTSTIFDNT
+6202 GKTAGDTSSIFDNL
-6216 GNKLPASEILT
+6216 GNQLPSSELLT
-6227 LDDNQLATLYG
+6227 LDENQLAVLYG
-6238 KDSKLLKQQ
+6238 KDSKLLKTQ
-6247 AQTKY
+6247 AETRF
-6252 PWFDAKQ
+6252 PWFDDKQ
-6259 HRLVMGQG
+6259 HRLVKGEG

-6272 KQAFSKQD
+6272 KQAFGKQD
-6280 PALKIIDELA
+6280 PAAKIIDELA
-6290 YEFKAMPNIFE
+6290 YEFKAMPKIFE
-6301 LKNKDAYTDENID
+6301 INNKDAYTDEKID
-6314 TDGLLKSLQDPNGT
+6314 TEPFIKSLQTPTGA
-6328 YVETQTKAAAEMLQ
+6328 YVGAQTQAAAEMLQ
-6342 NRNNFLTTLFLNAE
+6342 NRNNFLTTLYKNLE
-6356 EALDM
+6356 EATDM
-6361 VMDYL
+6361 VMAYL
-6366 SANGRDST
+6366 NKPENGLEVGKRSAF
-6374 IRAAFGGEDPDN
+6374 AGEDPDN
-6386 ILQSQKSAV
+6386 ILTTQKAAV
-6395 SGELESIFGLLQNE
+6395 TGELDNIFGLLQDPT
-6409 NIAKYA
+6409 IGKYA

-6420 NFNRSRILDFGNAPK
+6420 TFNRSRILDFGNAPK
-6435 SLKDIS
+6435 SLKDIIAYFS
-6441 SYFAQNKPKTPEQKQ
+6441 SQSKPKEKEKAPSEKPVTP
-6456 TGPSAA
+6456 
-6462 PVAQM
+6462 VQM
-6467 ATGGRVPYY
+6467 AIGGRVPYY

-6531 YYQRGSQGPVQ
+6531 YYQQGSQGPVQ
-6542 QGSVGGMYSLSLDD
+6542 QSGVGGMYSLSLDD

-6567 KFAEFSSKLAN
+6567 KFAEFSTKLAN

-6661 DGAISM
+6661 DGAITM

-6672 AYSNQNT
+6672 AYSNQNS